1 MDPFKLKVWN
11 MTDMTEAEKQQLRL
25 RRLLLALIAYSIPM
39 AMMLVAWGLGLMRIE
54 AIYVFL
60 VIPII
65 ANGIFYLLIK
75 TGLNLRRKDT
85 KNQDQRIPGRVCHP
99 LRTRLSLLIR
109 ECQRGRIGHASR
121 KKAANRQIV
130 RLIDKVKPER
140 RR

>member
-60 VIPII
+60 VFVP
-65 ANGIFYLLIK
+65 
-75 TGLNLRRKDT
+75 
-85 KNQDQRIPGRVCHP
+85 
-99 LRTRLSLLIR
+99 
-109 ECQRGRIGHASR
+109 
-121 KKAANRQIV
+121 
-130 RLIDKVKPER
+130 
-140 RR
+140 